1 MNETLEIGI
10 NCALFSTFLNVLLL
24 LIITTECIF
33 KALRKFDAIIPFIYD
48 FPPIQISALNY
59 WKKKLQRI

>member
-33 KALRKFDAIIPFIYD
+33 KALRKFDAIIPFICD

-59 WKKKLQRI
+59 